1 MSRSR
6 RLALVGAL
14 CLPVLAGAF
23 LVQDQATTAS
33 ARLFDQVVYY
43 VSERYV
49 DSVPANQ
56 LYEKAAKG
64 LVAQLNDP
72 YSELLSPKEVTA
84 FTRNTGGRYAG
95 VGMQIED
102 HNGQIVVAR
111 VFPGS
116 PAEGG
121 GVQEGDVILFVDTA
135 STRGWKLQQVS
146 NTLLGT
152 PGTKVKVRF
161 GRPGITEPI
170 PLEFTRATIR
180 IPAVPYTLAFEGG
193 IGYIP
198 LQQFNETSAP
208 EVTKAIREL
217 QAQGAKSFILDL
229 RRNPGGYLEHSLDI
243 ANLFLAKGSEILTVR
258 GRQNEVQRSV
268 ADQGPLVPSAPV
280 VVLVDQFSASAS
292 EIVAGALQDHD
303 RALVVGNTT
312 FGKGLVQSVMP
323 LDGGYA
329 LKMTTAKWYTPS
341 GRSIQ
346 KDRKVG
352 PDGQFAAEEPDSVVE
367 SDSARRAR
375 PVFRSDAG
383 RVVFGG
389 GGITPDLPVRPDTFT
404 TAEQALVRAIA
415 PKSQEIYVKLYDF
428 AFAQKGKVQRD
439 FTVTPEWREQIF
451 QAILGSGAKVDR
463 TQLEA
468 GRTYVDR
475 LIENRVARTLF
486 GDAEAKRRDLDDDAA
501 LRKAVDL
508 LRKGRSQTDLFAMAK
523 AAPTAAR

>member
-1 MSRSR
+1 MPRSR
-6 RLALVGAL
+6 RAAVAGVLL
-14 CLPVLAGAF
+14 LPVLAGAF
-23 LVQDQATTAS
+23 LVQDRATTAS

-49 DSVPANQ
+49 DSLSANQ

-64 LVAQLNDP
+64 LVSQLNDP
-72 YSELLSPKEVTA
+72 YSELLTPKDVKE

-146 NTLLGT
+146 NNLLGT

-161 GRPGITEPI
+161 GRPGIGEPI
-170 PLEFTRATIR
+170 PLEFTRAVIR
-180 IPAVPYTLAFEGG
+180 IPAVPFTLVFDGG

-208 EVTKAIREL
+208 EVAKAIREL
-217 QAQGAKSFILDL
+217 QAQGAKSFVLDL
-229 RRNPGGYLEHSLDI
+229 RRNPGGYLDHSLDI
-243 ANLFLAKGSEILTVR
+243 ANLFLPKGSELLTVR

-268 ADQGPLVPSAPV
+268 ADEAPLVPSAPV

-303 RALVVGNTT
+303 RALLVGTTT
-312 FGKGLVQSVMP
+312 FGKGLVQSVLP

-341 GRSIQ
+341 GRTIQ

-352 PDGQFAAEEPDSVVE
+352 PDGQFAPEEPDTAAE
-367 SDSARRAR
+367 SDSSRRAR
-375 PVFRSDAG
+375 PTFRSAAG
-383 RVVFGG
+383 RVVYGG
-389 GGITPDLPVRPDTFT
+389 GGITPDLTVRPDTFT
-404 TAEQALVRAIA
+404 AAEQALVRAIA

-428 AFAQKGKVQRD
+428 AYAQKGKVQKS
-439 FTVTPEWREQIF
+439 FTVTPEWRDQVY
-451 QAILGSGAKVDR
+451 QAILASGAKVDR
-463 TQLEA
+463 TQLDA
-468 GRTYVDR
+468 GRTYIDR
-475 LIENRVARTLF
+475 LIENRVARTVF
-486 GDAEAKRRDLDDDAA
+486 GDAEAKRRDLEDDAV
-501 LRKAVDL
+501 LRKAVEL
-508 LRKGRSQTDLFAMAK
+508 LRKGRSQNDLFAMAK
-523 AAPTAAR
+523 AAQTAAR